1 MQRKPWY
8 TENAFLFLTERLG
21 LAFILLFLS
30 RTLIYFFN
38 VSVFSAL
45 GTGHLFYLFVAG
57 LRFDLFTLVIIN
69 IAFIVLTIIP
79 YRFKYHKNYQRIS
92 DVFYYIPN
100 SVAIL
105 ANFIDVIYFRFTQ
118 KRMTIDIFS
127 YVGENRHEIIG
138 LIPDFIRD
146 FWLPFVLFVMFI
158 LILVWI
164 GRKIRLKNTKYGG
177 FTWRNWLLESTG
189 FIVVL
194 ILTVIAG
201 RGGLQNKPINIVN
214 AGEYTE
220 PRYFPII
227 LNTPFTIIKTKN
239 EEGIKEK
246 QYFANKR
253 ELDSVFTPYHK
264 ARPDTSAMKRL
275 NVFIII
281 LESFTAEHSAFLNPK
296 LDGGHY
302 KGYTPF
308 LDSLMRHSLV
318 FRGFAN
324 GEKSIDGI
332 PAILSGIP
340 SLMYSA
346 YLLSPYVS
354 NKISSIAGVLKKEGY
369 STAFFHG
376 GTNGTMGFEAYTMIA
391 GFDHYFGRYEYN
403 NDADFDGKWGIF
415 DEPFLQYTAQ
425 KLNEMHKP
433 FMASVFT
440 LSSHHP
446 YTIPE
451 KYKGR
456 FAKGT
461 LDIHE
466 TIGYTDYALKRF
478 FNTMEKMD
486 FFDSTLFVLVADHT
500 YAGYYPF
507 YKTAVGRYSIPIV
520 FYNHLA
526 NWHTKTD
533 EIAQQTDIMP
543 SILDYLNDT
552 SAFVSFGQSAFDST
566 ATRFAVSY
574 LYGIYQIIEGDYVL
588 KFDGEKDLSLYNY
601 RNDSLLLHDLKN
613 GADSI
618 IANKMDRLIKAVV
631 QQYDYRMIN
640 NELTTDE

>member
-1 MQRKPWY
+1 MQRKVWY
-8 TENAFLFLTERLG
+8 SGNTHIFLLERLG
-21 LAFILLFLS
+21 LALALLFLS
-30 RTLIYFFN
+30 RCAIYFFN
-38 VSVFSAL
+38 ISIFSAL
-45 GTGHLFYLFVAG
+45 SIRHLLYIFISG
-57 LRFDLFTLVIIN
+57 LRFDLVTLVIIN
-69 IAFIVLTIIP
+69 FPFILLNAIP
-79 YRFKYHKNYQRIS
+79 FQFKYKKPYQWLS
-92 DVFYYIPN
+92 DLLFYLPN
-100 SVAIL
+100 SIAL
-105 ANFIDVIYFRFTQ
+105 MANFIDVIYFRFTQ

-127 YVGENRHEIIG
+127 YVSENQREIVS

-146 FWLPFVLFVMFI
+146 FWFPFVVFLLFIVI
-158 LILVWI
+158 LIWAGKKLKVNDSKYNRFTGRNYLVD
-164 GRKIRLKNTKYGG
+164 
-177 FTWRNWLLESTG
+177 SVV
-189 FIVVL
+189 FIV
-194 ILTVIAG
+194 IAIFIVIAG

-214 AGEYTE
+214 AGQYTE

-227 LNTPFTIIKTKN
+227 LNTPFTIIKTKD
-239 EEGIKEK
+239 EAGIKEK
-246 QYFANKR
+246 QYFSSKQ
-253 ELDSVFTPYHK
+253 ELDSEFTPFHK
-264 ARPDTSAMKRL
+264 GKRNEHGMKKL

-296 LDGGHY
+296 LDNGKY

-308 LDSLMRHSLV
+308 LDSLMEHSLV

-346 YLLSPYVS
+346 YLLSPYVT
-354 NKISSIAGVLKKEGY
+354 NKISSIAGILKKDGY

-391 GFDHYFGRYEYN
+391 GFDNYFGRYEYN

-415 DEPFLQYTAQ
+415 DEPFLQFTAS

-446 YTIPE
+446 YTIPD
-451 KYKGR
+451 KYKGV
-456 FAKGT
+456 FPKGT

-466 TIGYTDYALKRF
+466 SIGYADYSLKRF
-478 FNTMEKMD
+478 FNTMKKME
-486 FFDSTLFVLVADHT
+486 FFDSTLFILTADHT
-500 YAGYYPF
+500 YAGHYPF
-507 YKTAVGRYSIPIV
+507 YKTAVGRYSIPII
-520 FYNHLA
+520 FYSPVA
-526 NWHTKTD
+526 DWHTKSN

-552 SAFVSFGQSAFDST
+552 ASFVSFGQSVFDST

-574 LYGIYQIIEGDYVL
+574 LYGIYQLIQNDFIL
-588 KFDGEKDLSLYNY
+588 KFDGEKDLALYNY
-601 RNDSLLLHDLKN
+601 SNDSLLQHDLKN
-613 GADSI
+613 GEDSI
-618 IANKMDRLIKAVV
+618 VAKNMDKMVKAIV
-631 QQYDYRMIN
+631 QQYNYRMIN
-640 NELTTDE
+640 NKLTTDE